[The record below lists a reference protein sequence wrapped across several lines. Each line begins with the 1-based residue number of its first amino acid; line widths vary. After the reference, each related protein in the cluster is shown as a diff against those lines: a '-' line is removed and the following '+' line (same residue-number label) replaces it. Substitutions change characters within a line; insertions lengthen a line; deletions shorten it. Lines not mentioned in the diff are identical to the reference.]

1 MKGIEPNNKCNVVF
15 PSSVLPSPRYGNPPS
30 PEGEGLTGHVHDV
43 IQGRQSR
50 NPPRKKRH
58 AAYPH
63 RPICPRRPPAVHRC
77 HSGASVEKSPTEETK
92 SLLLDPNPPRLRRAL
107 ATKKTESAKL
117 SVFYSIFGYFSVRYS
132 VFSISTTVSSTI
144 VSASSSSSDTISL
157 PASGSNSTPLR
168 FASNFLKSF
177 EKKNP
182 IAIITANTII

>member
-1 MKGIEPNNKCNVVF
+1 MPTLGKTNYTGAATNK
-15 PSSVLPSPRYGNPPS
+15 
-30 PEGEGLTGHVHDV
+30 ELTLLNQTVH
-43 IQGRQSR
+43 S
-50 NPPRKKRH
+50 
-58 AAYPH
+58 
-63 RPICPRRPPAVHRC
+63 C
-77 HSGASVEKSPTEETK
+77 HSGASVEKSPAEKTARRVSAPAYLPEAAPCRTPTSFRGVSREI
-92 SLLLDPNPPRLRRAL
+92 PPPKKRHATYPHRPICPRRLA
-107 ATKKTESAKL
+107 ASPAAGPCNKKTESAKL

-132 VFSISTTVSSTI
+132 VFSIATTVSSTI

>member
-1 MKGIEPNNKCNVVF
+1 MCGRMRGIEPNNKCNVVF

-50 NPPRKKRH
+50 NPPAKKTARRVSAPAYLP
-58 AAYPH
+58 AAA
-63 RPICPRRPPAVHRC
+63 RRQPTSPAAFPC
-77 HSGASVEKSPTEETK
+77 
-92 SLLLDPNPPRLRRAL
+92 N
-107 ATKKTESAKL
+107 KKTESAKL

-132 VFSISTTVSSTI
+132 VFSITTTVSSTT

>member
-1 MKGIEPNNKCNVVF
+1 MQRRF
-15 PSSVLPSPRYGNPPS
+15 PLIR
-30 PEGEGLTGHVHDV
+30 LAFAML
-43 IQGRQSR
+43 RQSTFPR
-50 NPPRKKRH
+50 GGRLNRSRTRCHFERSREIPPRKKRH
-58 AAYPH
+58 AAYPR
-63 RPICPRRPPAVHRC
+63 RPICPRRLAASPA
-77 HSGASVEKSPTEETK
+77 ASPC
-92 SLLLDPNPPRLRRAL
+92 N
-107 ATKKTESAKL
+107 KKTESAKL

-132 VFSISTTVSSTI
+132 VFSITTTVSSTT

>member
-15 PSSVLPSPRYGNPPS
+15 PSSVLPSRCYGNPPS
-30 PEGEGLTGHVHDV
+30 PEGEGLTGHVH
-43 IQGRQSR
+43 
-50 NPPRKKRH
+50 
-58 AAYPH
+58 
-63 RPICPRRPPAVHRC
+63 RC
-77 HSGASVEKSPTEETK
+77 HSGASVEKSPAEKTK
-92 SLLLDPNPPRLRRAL
+92 SLLLDPNPPRQRRL
-107 ATKKTESAKL
+107 AASPAASPCNKKTESAKL

-144 VSASSSSSDTISL
+144 VSASSSSSGTISL

-168 FASNFLKSF
+168 FANNFLKSF